1 MVKELVFASLKTM
14 KKILPGLTSEIF
26 VDESLHWSGPDK
38 AFELFVGNNPD
49 VLVVY
54 DPKTRL
60 LAKGQFNCFVCT
72 KYDQGHCNWGPGD
85 SMWLGQKK
93 LLDYSIGGCAGV
105 DLVPLLK
112 EEFGADFPSK
122 EYNDLMDSIV
132 AGEAYRWTTDTG
144 FQLI

>member
-1 MVKELVFASLKTM
+1 MAKELIFASLKTM

-54 DPKTRL
+54 DTQTRL

-72 KYDQGHCNWGPGD
+72 KYDQGHCNWGLED
-85 SMWLGQKK
+85 KTWLGQKK
-93 LLDYSIGGCAGV
+93 LLDYSIGGCPGV
-105 DLVPLLK
+105 DLTPLLK
-112 EEFGADFPSK
+112 EEFGEFPSR

-132 AGEAYRWTTDTG
+132 AGEAFRWTPAIG